1 MDTALYRSF
10 VAVVESGNLSQAAK
24 KLHMSQPALT
34 RHMKTLQD
42 EYGTALLKTGKG
54 QRHIDVTEAG
64 QIVYKKAKN
73 MLALEEQITE
83 EIEASKRGVKGILRL
98 TTSPSVAFPL
108 IHNTLADFSRENPDI
123 AFELL
128 ETSTEIQAKNL
139 LSGIA
144 EVGISNAPIIDPEQF
159 TIHLTIEDRM
169 ALIVNKKS
177 PALKNYRIIPNRNHL
192 VTGPMPVIYQIL
204 QSLPVCLTRG
214 CRDAD
219 LKFLSE
225 IGISKAPLCV
235 STTVTAALQWAI
247 KDRAAVIVPI
257 NDEGTVPEELVG
269 FILPASLISNFRI
282 LYSVKGKKLSHLAEH
297 FLHFIMQKDEE

>member
-1 MDTALYRSF
+1 MDTAIYRSF
-10 VAVVESGNLSQAAK
+10 VAVVESGNISQAAK

-34 RHMKTLQD
+34 RHMKALQE
-42 EYGTALLKTGKG
+42 EYRVPLVKTGKG
-54 QRHIDVTEAG
+54 QRHIEVTEAG

-83 EIEASKRGVKGILRL
+83 EIDASKRGVTGILRL

-108 IHNTLADFSRENPDI
+108 IHNTLADFSRQNPHV

-128 ETSTEIQAKNL
+128 ETSTEIQAQNL

-144 EVGISNAPIIDPEQF
+144 EVGIANAPIIDPEQF
-159 TIHLTIEDRM
+159 TIHLTVEDRM
-169 ALIVNKKS
+169 VLFVNKKS
-177 PALKNYRIIPNRNHL
+177 PVLKNFRIMPNKNHL

-225 IGISKAPLCV
+225 TGISKAPLCV

-247 KDRAAVIVPI
+247 KNRAAVIVPV
-257 NDEGTVPEELVG
+257 NEEGVVPEELVG

-282 LYSVKGKKLSHLAEH
+282 LYTVKGKKLSHLAQH
-297 FLHFIMQKDEE
+297 FLNFIMQKDEE